1 MKRAWWLALA
11 MAVVGGGDA
20 ALAQGPAAPASVV
33 TLDQCVAAALRNNGR
48 GKAAIA
54 SEAGAAAR
62 HGQALSSRYPS
73 LTARLAATRLDDD
86 PNFVFPES
94 AIVVPAGSIQTPP
107 MAMTLPAN
115 AFGPGFP
122 PANVALP
129 VPGSSIPIPA
139 QVFQV
144 PEQDVRLMD
153 RNLLTGSLSA
163 MYAVYTGGL
172 AGARI
177 AQARAGVDA
186 AKHERRQTE
195 ADLVFDVR
203 RAYYGVV
210 LARKLRSTAEDT
222 FERMKATL
230 DLTESLYKNGSG
242 RVKKTDFLRHSAMVD
257 TIASMVTEFAAQE
270 RTARAALAMLIG
282 WAEAGEPDV
291 ADRDF
296 PADQPVPAVD
306 GLVREAL
313 TVNPQIGLVQAG
325 LAASKAGI
333 AAARAGHLPKVGV
346 FADLHLFGNSYDAGI
361 VTRRNKVAWAV
372 GVGVEL
378 PLFQGFRVVKE
389 VEAAKADS
397 RALEQQYSALKD
409 GVSFE
414 VRRTAIAVDKAQAQL
429 TSTGRAYTF
438 ATENRELHVRAY
450 RDELV
455 ETKDMIESQLVEAV
469 LAGQFYKVQYD
480 LAESRAAL
488 DRILGATSGASR

>member
-11 MAVVGGGDA
+11 MTVVGGA
-20 ALAQGPAAPASVV
+20 HPALAQGPAQASVV
-33 TLDQCVAAALRNNGR
+33 TLDECVAAALKNNGR
-48 GKAAIA
+48 GKAAVA
-54 SEAGAAAR
+54 SEAAAAAR

-94 AIVVPAGSIQTPP
+94 AIAVPAGHIQTPP
-107 MAMTLPAN
+107 MVMTLPAN

-129 VPGSSIPIPA
+129 VPGSTIPIPA

-177 AQARAGVDA
+177 AQARAGMEA

-195 ADLVFDVR
+195 ADLVFDVK
-203 RAYYGVV
+203 RAYYGAV
-210 LARKLRSTAEDT
+210 LARKLRTTAEDT

-242 RVKKTDFLRHSAMVD
+242 RVKKTDFLRHRAMVD

-282 WAEAGEPDV
+282 WTETGEPDV

-313 TVNPQIGLVQAG
+313 SVNPQIGLVQAG
-325 LAASKAGI
+325 LSASKAGI
-333 AAARAGHLPKVGV
+333 TAARAGHLPKVGV
-346 FADLHLFGNSYDAGI
+346 FADLHLFGNSYEAGI
-361 VTRRNKVAWAV
+361 VTPRNKVAWAV
-372 GVGVEL
+372 GVGVEV
-378 PLFQGFRVVKE
+378 PLFQGFRVVKD

-397 RALEQQYSALKD
+397 RALEQQYSALRD
-409 GVSFE
+409 GVSFD
-414 VRRTAIAVDKAQAQL
+414 VRRTVIAVEKARAQL
-429 TSTGRAYTF
+429 TSTGRAYTS
-438 ATENRELHVRAY
+438 ATENRDLHVRAY
-450 RDELV
+450 QDELV

-480 LAESRAAL
+480 LAESRAVL
-488 DRILGATSGASR
+488 DRMLGATGGATTR